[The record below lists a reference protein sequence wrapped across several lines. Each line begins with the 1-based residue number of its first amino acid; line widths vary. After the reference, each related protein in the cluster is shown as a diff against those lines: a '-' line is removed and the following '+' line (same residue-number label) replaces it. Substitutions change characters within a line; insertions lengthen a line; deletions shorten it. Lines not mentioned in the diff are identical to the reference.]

1 MANKSFFGFLQDVR
15 TEATKVTWPGR
26 REVMVT
32 TGLVLLMCIIV
43 GIFFVISDQIIR
55 VSVGFILG
63 IGN

>member
-1 MANKSFFGFLQDVR
+1 MASKSFFGFLQDVR
-15 TEATKVTWPGR
+15 TETTKVTWPGR

-32 TGLVLLMCIIV
+32 TGLVLLMCIFI

>member
-1 MANKSFFGFLQDVR
+1 MASKSFFGFLQDVR
-15 TEATKVTWPGR
+15 TETGKVTWPGR

-32 TGLVLLMCIIV
+32 TGLVLLMCIFI

>member
-1 MANKSFFGFLQDVR
+1 MANKNLFGFLQDVR
-15 TEATKVTWPGR
+15 TETAKVTFPGR
-26 REVMVT
+26 REVAVT
-32 TGLVLLMCIIV
+32 TGLVLLMCIFI

>member
-15 TEATKVTWPGR
+15 TEGGKVTWPGR

-32 TGLVLLMCIIV
+32 TGLVLLMCIFI

>member
-1 MANKSFFGFLQDVR
+1 MASKSFFGFLQDVR
-15 TEATKVTWPGR
+15 TETAKVTWPGR

-32 TGLVLLMCIIV
+32 TGLVLLMCIFI